1 MNEILK
7 KFFTR
12 HLGKEKDV
20 TPTSVD
26 NFDKG
31 EMTYEDWGFE
41 KARNLQG
48 NLMAFK
54 GCLNLVERQFLQE
67 QGLDENKIQKNII
80 NAKIEAEKVETDI
93 EKEEGLIKKIEQK
106 IEGFKEKIIALKKE
120 IFKIEENPKSLSID
134 KASKAG
140 FVIGLFILIFLTL
153 YLFVFY
159 SSASYSAFYK
169 KFEEEMIMKSENYD
183 SLTSTVLDPLA
194 ISRSF
199 ESGIPAFIFI
209 LTIPFIFLGLGYLI
223 HKFQEGK
230 GVGKYYKIG
239 MLVLVTFAFD
249 CLLAYEIENNLYK
262 AQVANSTEENLPLD
276 IPIFDAIASPNFWL
290 IIFSGFIVY
299 LIWGFI
305 FDFVMDSYD
314 KLDAVKLAINTR
326 KKEIEEQEK
335 EVQKADAEILT
346 HKDTIT
352 ELKKKLVGYKAII
365 SGEIT
370 IIDWEGFEKKVL
382 NFTTGWTHW
391 MTANKYPKVEIDNTW
406 EAEVQYVNNH
416 RNKPSQD

>member
-93 EKEEGLIKKIEQK
+93 EKEEGFIKKIEQK
-106 IEGFKEKIIALKKE
+106 IEGFKEKIAALKKE
-120 IFKIEENPKSLSID
+120 ILKIEENPKSLSID

-140 FVIGLFILIFLTL
+140 FIFGLFILAFLTV

-159 SSASYSAFYK
+159 SSASYSAFFK
-169 KFEEEMIMKSENYD
+169 DFKDEEGGVVGAIFDAQAVSKAFSDGFTES
-183 SLTSTVLDPLA
+183 VL
-194 ISRSF
+194 
-199 ESGIPAFIFI
+199 I
-209 LTIPFIFLGLGYLI
+209 LTIPFVFLGLGYLI
-223 HKFQEGK
+223 HKFQEEERFY
-230 GVGKYYKIG
+230 KYYKIG
-239 MLVLVTFAFD
+239 ALIFVTLIFD
-249 CLLAYEIENNLYK
+249 VILAYTIEKKINIAQSSDSFDGIAQIEI
-262 AQVANSTEENLPLD
+262 S
-276 IPIFDAIASPNFWL
+276 DAINSVGFWL

-314 KLDAVKLAINTR
+314 KLDTVKLAINTR

-352 ELKKKLVGYKAII
+352 ELKKKLVGYKAVI

-416 RNKPSQD
+416 RNKPNKD